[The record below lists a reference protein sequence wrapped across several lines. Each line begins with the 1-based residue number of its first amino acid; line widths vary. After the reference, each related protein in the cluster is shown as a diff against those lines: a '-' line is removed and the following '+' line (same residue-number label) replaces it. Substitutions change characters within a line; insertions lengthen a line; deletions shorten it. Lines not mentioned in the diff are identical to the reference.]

1 MSGRVLPIKTLNAI
15 GQAVTQ
21 SPNNPNVTA
30 TGMPQVNN
38 QQNNTNPNQS
48 VPNNF
53 KNVQDVYNKSWGIKG
68 N

>member
-1 MSGRVLPIKTLNAI
+1 MPGKVLPIKTLNAI
-15 GQAVTQ
+15 GQTVTQ
-21 SPNNPNVTA
+21 NPNVTA
-30 TGMPQVNN
+30 TAMPQTNN

-53 KNVQDVYNKSWGIKG
+53 KNVQDVYNKSWGQKG